1 MLEKQIEIDVYQSR
15 RFEKV
20 LKKLPEPLLKMVE
33 DEIDNIIKEPEIG
46 VLKKGDLSHLRVHK
60 FKIDN
65 EQVLLGYSWVE
76 NKIEIYLLCLGSH
89 ENFYKKM
96 KDQRKTDLKLIKL

>member
-1 MLEKQIEIDVYQSR
+1 MLEEQIEIDIYQSK

-20 LKKLPEPLLKMVE
+20 LKKLPEPQLKIVE
-33 DEIDNIIKEPEIG
+33 DEIDIIIKEPEIG
-46 VLKKGDLSHLRVHK
+46 ELKKGDLSHLRVHK

-65 EQVLLGYSWVE
+65 EQVLLGYSWIE
-76 NKIEIYLLCLGSH
+76 NKIEIYLLYLGLH

-96 KDQRKTDLKLIKL
+96 KEQRKIDLKLIKT

>member
-1 MLEKQIEIDVYQSR
+1 MLEEQIEIDVYQSR

-20 LKKLPEPLLKMVE
+20 LKKLPEPQLKIVE
-33 DEIDNIIKEPEIG
+33 DEIDIIIKEPEIG
-46 VLKKGDLSHLRVHK
+46 ELKKGDLAHLRVHK

-65 EQVLLGYSWVE
+65 EQVLLAYSWIA
-76 NKIEIYLLCLGSH
+76 NKIEIYLLYLGSH

-96 KDQRKTDLKLIKL
+96 QEQRKIDLKLIKM